1 MSLFL
6 YKLYDLDWGTGS
18 VMAWVS
24 VDNIS
29 LSVLRAVDIAHRYT
43 YFAHK
48 TEVVVSTSS
57 VFRQ

>member
-1 MSLFL
+1 M
-6 YKLYDLDWGTGS
+6 
-18 VMAWVS
+18 MAWVS

-29 LSVLRAVDIAHRYT
+29 LPVLRAVDIAHRYT